1 MTHHDGDDAGS
12 VGTIDRVREE
22 DILLY
27 RAMGGPSRGD
37 VAPAASRSDPSH
49 AVGTVDDGLFWP
61 IASIAITT
69 FGTLLYHE
77 HNRLMSDQRVHA
89 KTDRDHMQQT
99 LQKSRAMTAMT
110 AMNLQK

>member
-22 DILLY
+22 DLLLY
-27 RAMGGPSRGD
+27 RAMGAPS
-37 VAPAASRSDPSH
+37 APAAAPATSH
-49 AVGTVDDGLFWP
+49 AVGTVDDGLFWQ
-61 IASIAITT
+61 IASIAIIT

-77 HNRLMSDQRVHA
+77 HNQLMSDQRVHA

-99 LQKSRAMTAMT
+99 LQKSRAMTAM
-110 AMNLQK
+110 NLPK